1 MWYFLIGIII
11 IVALILII
19 PIRVKLKYNIRHR
32 KKSDNN
38 NILDDIISQNDSYP
52 NENYMIVYILYFIP
66 VLKIR
71 LDKKK
76 NSKKSA
82 RKKSENKLRKK
93 IIADDVITK
102 ILNFL
107 KSIINYEKT
116 NKFYFNTKDAKSL
129 AKHLKYKKLDINF
142 GINFFEPIINSYV
155 IAFLNSIINIYIAKN
170 INQFNLNK
178 TNYTTYIS
186 NEIYSLRINM
196 IMSVSI
202 IIILP
207 IIIKALIKYF
217 ILKKKINNKLKNN
230 VKQNNKSPQM
240 ANNLT

>member
-66 VLKIR
+66 FLKIR

-76 NSKKSA
+76 KND

-93 IIADDVITK
+93 II
-102 ILNFL
+102 
-107 KSIINYEKT
+107 
-116 NKFYFNTKDAKSL
+116 
-129 AKHLKYKKLDINF
+129 
-142 GINFFEPIINSYV
+142 
-155 IAFLNSIINIYIAKN
+155 
-170 INQFNLNK
+170 
-178 TNYTTYIS
+178 
-186 NEIYSLRINM
+186 
-196 IMSVSI
+196 
-202 IIILP
+202 
-207 IIIKALIKYF
+207 
-217 ILKKKINNKLKNN
+217 
-230 VKQNNKSPQM
+230 
-240 ANNLT
+240 

>member
-11 IVALILII
+11 IVVLILII
-19 PIRVKLKYNIRHR
+19 PIRVKLKYNIKHR

-38 NILDDIISQNDSYP
+38 NILDDIISQNDSYT

-93 IIADDVITK
+93 IIADDVITT

-142 GINFFEPIINSYV
+142 EINFFEPIINSYV

-178 TNYTTYIS
+178 TTYTTYIS
-186 NEIYSLRINM
+186 NEIYSLRLNM

-202 IIILP
+202 IMILP

-230 VKQNNKSPQM
+230 VKQNNQSPQM